1 MCVEPTFASK
11 PVRPFLGSRFP
22 FRLPPSPVHTVSIG
36 TGFTAGLGWYGGLAA
51 VPADPEF
58 PGLPPVFLG
67 AEPILFLAVR
77 GRTPLSLGID
87 LLLVLGSG
95 LCWSRRG
102 AGLLRSF
109 SLSGGFPGFSPAC
122 FALLGG
128 LPPALLGF
136 GNVMVNVR
144 VRPTAQLCGDRPSGL
159 NSGQLRGGSP
169 PTENTFME
177 QLPQRGSVPQIGVF
191 HTPRLC
197 NKQAPGRK
205 GPALVKLTILVVG

>member
-1 MCVEPTFASK
+1 MIKAKFGGTVRFKNPAAQVNEVLVKIRCHYICVLVQAMYALCVEPTFASK

-51 VPADPEF
+51 VPAEPEF

-136 GNVMVNVR
+136 GNVMVNVK
-144 VRPTAQLCGDRPSGL
+144 VRPTAQLCGDRPR
-159 NSGQLRGGSP
+159 NKAYIRTQARVSP
-169 PTENTFME
+169 PT
-177 QLPQRGSVPQIGVF
+177 RG
-191 HTPRLC
+191 
-197 NKQAPGRK
+197 
-205 GPALVKLTILVVG
+205 